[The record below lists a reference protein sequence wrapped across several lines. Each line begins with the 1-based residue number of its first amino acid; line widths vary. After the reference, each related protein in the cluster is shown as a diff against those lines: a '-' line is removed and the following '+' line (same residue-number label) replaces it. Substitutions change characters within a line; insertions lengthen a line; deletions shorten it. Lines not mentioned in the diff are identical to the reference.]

1 MDLNARDIFNQPR
14 QEVWNIPKG
23 LHNVAYEDGVVV
35 VESEKDLVLN
45 RYAWEIMQLF
55 PNTPLMSESS
65 VKVMLGDNN
74 FDSNTIP
81 KLLEAIFRQ
90 VCVSN
95 NIHYYKDKEP
105 LLRLAYQTSNWI
117 FNEVV
122 HRISPNVTTIDA
134 VDFIDLVNDKEIKQL
149 HKDLEPSIRSV
160 ESTYT
165 GIKSYIKASPVT
177 NRLAAAYKSK
187 AVNDNQA
194 NQCVGPR
201 GFVTDLDRTVFRQPI
216 MNGYIRGMGDL
227 FELLAESRTAA
238 KSLNA
243 QESHVRISEYASRR
257 VQLLTMTVAETE
269 PGDCGSTEYMDMLM
283 TPKRL
288 RNMKGIYYLDPGTD
302 TLRYLDGT
310 EEHLSEQIIK
320 IRTPFGCKH
329 PVENKV
335 CSVCLGKISENL
347 KENSN
352 LGYTMT
358 SFLMEKLT
366 QSILSTKH
374 LIRSVRKTV
383 IQLEGMAVKYFNIKN
398 GDEYYLNKNLD
409 LTNLDI
415 ILPGNRMGR
424 LTDILSLQH
433 TNVSLTRAGELDAV
447 SIRDSSKKTPFTES
461 VSISY
466 RDRESVITKEFLDY
480 IKKTPFETD
489 ARGNFIIPLA
499 GYDKR
504 EPIFVTP
511 LKEDNVL
518 AFVNKIADV
527 IEKTKTLKGKPVC
540 PYNKYIEL
548 FDMVLERFECNL
560 TVVGVMIY
568 SITAKNALEGDFSLG
583 RNSVNTS
590 CVDAA
595 TLFRSRSVSQLLV
608 YERQTPELI
617 KKPMGLFSDGK
628 RTDHPFDV
636 LFIPNEMLGNS

>member
-1 MDLNARDIFNQPR
+1 MNLNARDIFNQPR
-14 QEVWNIPKG
+14 QAVWNIPEG
-23 LHNVAYEDGVVV
+23 VYEVLYEDGITNT
-35 VESEKDLVLN
+35 ENKKDLVLN

-55 PNTPLMSESS
+55 PNTPINS
-65 VKVMLGDNN
+65 VWSVSVIVGEGN

-81 KLLEAIFRQ
+81 KLLESIFRQ
-90 VCVSN
+90 VCVHN
-95 NIHYYKDKEP
+95 NIHFYKDKDE

-134 VDFIDLVNDKEIKQL
+134 VDFIGLVKDKEIKQI
-149 HKDLEPSIRSV
+149 HSDLEPTIRSV
-160 ESTYT
+160 ESSYN
-165 GIKSYIKASPVT
+165 GIRKFIKESPNT

-194 NQCVGPR
+194 NQCIGPR

-216 MNGYIRGMGDL
+216 LNGYIRGMGDL
-227 FELLAESRTAA
+227 FEMLAESRTAA

-257 VQLLTMTVAETE
+257 VQLLTMSVSETE

-288 RNMKGIYYLDPGTD
+288 RNMKGIYYLVPGTD
-302 TLRYLDGT
+302 NLRYLDGT
-310 EEHLSEQIIK
+310 ESDLAEQIIK
-320 IRTPFGCKH
+320 IRTPFGCRH
-329 PVENKV
+329 PNESKV

-374 LIRSVRKTV
+374 LIRSVRKTI

-409 LTNLDI
+409 LTHLEI
-415 ILPGNRMGR
+415 ILPGNRMNR

-433 TNVSLTRAGELDAV
+433 TNVSLTRAGELE
-447 SIRDSSKKTPFTES
+447 SISVRDVSKKTPFTES

-466 RDRESVITKEFLDY
+466 RDRESVITKEFLDF
-480 IKKTPFETD
+480 IKKTQFETD

-527 IEKTKTLKGKPVC
+527 IEKTKNLKGKSVN
-540 PYNKYIEL
+540 PYDKYIEL

-568 SITAKNALEGDFSLG
+568 AITARDTLGGDFRLG
-583 RNSVNTS
+583 RNSPNVS
-590 CVDAA
+590 CVDAK
-595 TLFRSRSVSQLLV
+595 TLFRSRSLSQLLP
-608 YERQTPELI
+608 YEKQTPELI
-617 KKPMGLFSDGK
+617 KNPIGLFTGGK

-636 LFIPNEMLGNS
+636 LFIPNEMLGNK

>member
-14 QEVWNIPKG
+14 QAVWNIPDG
-23 LHNVAYEDGVVV
+23 LHEVMYEDGIVNT
-35 VESEKDLVLN
+35 ETKKDLVLN
-45 RYAWEIMQLF
+45 RYAWEIMQTF
-55 PNTPLMSESS
+55 PNTPLLS
-65 VKVMLGDNN
+65 VWSVNAIIGDGN

-81 KLLEAIFRQ
+81 KLLEAIFRN
-90 VCVSN
+90 VCLFN
-95 NIHYYKDKEP
+95 NIHFYKDKEP
-105 LLRLAYQTSNWI
+105 LLRISYQASNWI

-122 HRISPNVTTIDA
+122 HRISSNVTTIDA
-134 VDFIDLVNDKEIKQL
+134 VDFINLVNSKEITQI

-160 ESTYT
+160 ENTYV
-165 GIKSYIKASPVT
+165 GIRNYIKASPVS

-194 NQCVGPR
+194 NQCIGPR

-216 MNGYIRGMGDL
+216 MNGYIRGMGNL
-227 FELLAESRTAA
+227 FEMLAESRTAA

-288 RNMKGIYYLDPGTD
+288 RNMKGVYYLTPETNE
-302 TLRYLDGT
+302 LRYLDGY
-310 EEHLSEQIIK
+310 EEELSDKIIK
-320 IRTPFGCKH
+320 IRTPFGCRH
-329 PVENKV
+329 PVETKV

-398 GDEYYLNKNLD
+398 GDEYYLNKSLD
-409 LTNLDI
+409 LTNIEI
-415 ILPGNRMGR
+415 ILPGNRMNR

-433 TNVSLTRAGELDAV
+433 TNVSLTRAGELDSV
-447 SIRDSSKKTPFTES
+447 GMRDVSKKTPFTES
-461 VSISY
+461 INISY
-466 RDRESVITKEFLDY
+466 RDRESVITKEFLDF
-480 IKKTPFETD
+480 IKKTSFETD

-504 EPIFVTP
+504 EPMFVTP

-518 AFVNKIADV
+518 VFVNKIADV
-527 IEKTKTLKGKPVC
+527 IEKTKSLKGKPVN
-540 PYNKYIEL
+540 PYDKFIEL

-560 TVVGVMIY
+560 TIVGVIIY
-568 SITAKNALEGDFSLG
+568 AVTARNALEGDYRLG
-583 RNSVNTS
+583 RNSPFTT
-590 CVDAA
+590 CVDAT
-595 TLFRSRSVSQLLV
+595 TLFRNRSISQLLV

-617 KKPMGLFSDGK
+617 KKPLGLFTGNK

-636 LFIPNEMLGNS
+636 LFIPNEMLGTT